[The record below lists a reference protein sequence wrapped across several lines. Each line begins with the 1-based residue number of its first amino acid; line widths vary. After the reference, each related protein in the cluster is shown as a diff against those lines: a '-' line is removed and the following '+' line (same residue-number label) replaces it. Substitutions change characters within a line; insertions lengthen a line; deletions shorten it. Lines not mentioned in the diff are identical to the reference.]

1 MRAAYGWCKTIL
13 AKDDAVSEAP
23 PTSAPSI
30 SGQRIISS
38 TCACEVYKFIFYLGI
53 RVWCDKIEAL
63 MIWICIE
70 VCIYVCMYVCMQKR
84 GPCRV

>member
-53 RVWCDKIEAL
+53 HVWCDKIEAL

-70 VCIYVCMYVCMQKR
+70 VCMYAKKR
-84 GPCRV
+84 TVSGVTLPPY

>member
-63 MIWICIE
+63 SM
-70 VCIYVCMYVCMQKR
+70 YLCMYAKKR
-84 GPCRV
+84 TVSGVTLPPY